1 MFHKLTEGEHNMQK
15 SNNNIDKALES
26 KGEGPTLVAD
36 TNAHI
41 ELDLMNALEQAY
53 KEAVEK
59 GFKGTRE
66 EYQDSLSLG
75 ELKRI
80 GASKGGLISGIRI
93 AK

>member
-1 MFHKLTEGEHNMQK
+1 MKK
-15 SNNNIDKALES
+15 SKNNIDKALGGR

-53 KEAVEK
+53 KEAVEQ
-59 GFKGTRE
+59 GFKGSRE

-93 AK
+93 SK